1 MNKILFIIGSLRAQS
16 FNRQLANYAKEIIGP
31 RAEVK
36 ELYYSDLPLL
46 NQDVEQPEPV
56 AVARVRKAIQEA
68 DVLPQQLGIAL
79 PPEAWKT
86 DVLTLTDEQVA
97 QLKALAEAVL

>member
-1 MNKILFIIGSLRAQS
+1 MK
-16 FNRQLANYAKEIIGP
+16 
-31 RAEVK
+31 
-36 ELYYSDLPLL
+36 
-46 NQDVEQPEPV
+46 
-56 AVARVRKAIQEA
+56 A